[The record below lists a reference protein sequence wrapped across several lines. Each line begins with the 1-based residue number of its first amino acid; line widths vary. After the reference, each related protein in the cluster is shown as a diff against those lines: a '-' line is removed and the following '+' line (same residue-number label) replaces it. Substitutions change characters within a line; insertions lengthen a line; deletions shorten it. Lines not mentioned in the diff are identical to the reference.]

1 MWAAGRVLDGFI
13 ARRNG
18 TNKLQA
24 FARGV
29 ARLHGNSDVSYGDV
43 DRCAPTQGGKCANH
57 DIGGNQRRAQMI
69 NRRVIPRRATSI
81 PRAGRQPI
89 RQARCHYTLPP
100 SDGLNTR
107 PMVVLQQTVLSYC
120 L

>member
-29 ARLHGNSDVSYGDV
+29 AHLHGNSDVSYGDV

-69 NRRVIPRRATSI
+69 NRRVIPRVLHPYHVQAGSRSDKRAATTHCH
-81 PRAGRQPI
+81 RQM
-89 RQARCHYTLPP
+89 
-100 SDGLNTR
+100 D
-107 PMVVLQQTVLSYC
+107 
-120 L
+120 